1 MRPLESKIENYL
13 KTETEK
19 RGGLCLK
26 FNSGV
31 IGVPD
36 RIILLD
42 GHTYFV
48 ECKRPGETPRKSQV
62 SMHRKM
68 NRCGISVHIVD
79 TKEAVDAFFKN
90 ETNGTI
96 RRVHEKKPQKPMH
109 SLLDMVEPTK
119 NKER

>member
-42 GHTYFV
+42 GQTYFV
-48 ECKRPGETPRKSQV
+48 ECKRPGEKPRASQV

-68 NRCGISVHIVD
+68 NRCGIAVYVVD
-79 TKEAVDAFFKN
+79 TKEAVDAFFKD

-96 RRVHEKKPQKPMH
+96 RRADEPKQQPMH
-109 SLLDMVEPTK
+109 SLLDMIEPAK
-119 NKER
+119 NKAK